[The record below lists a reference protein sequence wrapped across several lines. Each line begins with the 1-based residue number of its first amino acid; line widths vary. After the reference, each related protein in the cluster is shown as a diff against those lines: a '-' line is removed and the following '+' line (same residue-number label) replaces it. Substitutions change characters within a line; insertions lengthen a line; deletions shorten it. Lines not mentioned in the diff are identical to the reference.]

1 MRKIHEVS
9 KLTGVSVRALHHY
22 DRIGLLPATQVTEKG
37 YRLYDD
43 AALERLQHILL
54 FKELQFSLKEIKEIL
69 DSPDFDREKALT
81 QQIRLLE
88 LKREHLDNLLILAR
102 GIKETGVKDMD
113 FSAFDTKKMDEYARQ
128 AKASW
133 GTTPEYQEFEQRSKG
148 RSREEE
154 QSLGVRFM
162 SVFAEI
168 GKIRDGSPED
178 PQAKA
183 LAKKIQDFITENY
196 YTCSDEILLALGEA
210 YAGGGP
216 MTENI
221 DRAGGEGTGA
231 FACRA
236 IRAYVASK
244 KAREA

>member
-1 MRKIHEVS
+1 MMKIHEVS
-9 KLTGVSVRALHHY
+9 QLTGVSVRALHHY
-22 DRIGLLPATQVTEKG
+22 DGIGLLPATEVTDKG

-43 AALERLQHILL
+43 TALERLQHILL
-54 FKELQFSLKEIKEIL
+54 FKELQFPLKEIREIL

-88 LKREHLDNLLILAR
+88 LKKEHLDNLMDLAR
-102 GIKETGVKDMD
+102 GIKAIGVKGMD
-113 FSAFDTKKMDEYARQ
+113 FSAFDTKKLDEYAAQ

-133 GTTPEYQEFEQRSKG
+133 GNTQEYKEFEQKSKG

-154 QSLGVRFM
+154 QSLNVRFM
-162 SVFAEI
+162 AIFAQL
-168 GKIRDGSPED
+168 GQIRDKSPDD
-178 PQAKA
+178 PQALA

-196 YTCSDEILLALGEA
+196 YTCSDEILLSLGKA
-210 YAGGGP
+210 YAAGGS

-221 DRAGGEGTGA
+221 DRAGGGGTGK

-236 IRAYVASK
+236 IEAYVASG
-244 KAREA
+244 KA